1 MTSSTRARYSHFFAV
16 VARVFFAL
24 TIFFIPFRWRLVLL
38 HRPHPPVYSDYTDFL
53 IFASDLT
60 LLYMLVFW
68 AFSLLLSPRKL
79 KAGPVLMWISLVGL
93 TLAGWVSVPSSEDAL
108 LSRFHAVRFV
118 VLLLFYLFIVNE
130 IRSVGW
136 VIWPVS
142 AQIFFQ
148 WVIAILQVTSQAS
161 LGLQK
166 YGELTLDPATLGTS
180 IIFADG
186 FRFLRGYGLS
196 DHPNILGG
204 CIAFGLVLLLAIIL
218 HRNLR
223 ARILASIV
231 FLPCL
236 LALVMTFSRSAWLS
250 FFVAGSFMVGCEA
263 LARRWKPVKRA
274 ILLGVLSMLIVM
286 PFITQNISLFQS
298 RLNSGNAVENDP
310 LRERGF
316 LLDAGNTIFAEYI
329 ALGIGLG
336 AAPLAMKNRFENF
349 PLNYQPPHY
358 AILVVAMET
367 GVLGGV
373 FYLLLLLVPAL
384 SFALRWKACID
395 KPRMMGAFALLLAMF
410 VVGLFDY
417 YTWLYAPGRLW
428 QWMAWGLFSAAWKE
442 TI

>member
-1 MTSSTRARYSHFFAV
+1 MRVRYSHFFVV
-16 VARVFFAL
+16 VARFFFAL

-38 HRPHPPVYSDYTDFL
+38 HRPYPPVYSDYTDFL
-53 IFASDLT
+53 IFASDISMLC
-60 LLYMLVFW
+60 MLVFW
-68 AFSLLLSPRKL
+68 ACSLLLNPRRL
-79 KAGPVLMWISLVGL
+79 NAGSIFIWLFLVGL
-93 TLAGWVSVPSSEDAL
+93 TLAGWVSVLGSEDSI
-108 LSRFHAVRFV
+108 LSRYHAVRFV
-118 VLLLFYLFIVNE
+118 FLLFFYLYIVNE
-130 IRSVGW
+130 IVSPAWALVPVGL
-136 VIWPVS
+136 
-142 AQIFFQ
+142 QILLQ
-148 WVIAILQVTSQAS
+148 SLIAIAQSILQSS
-161 LGLQK
+161 FGLQK
-166 YGELTLDPATLGTS
+166 FGELTLDPDQAGVSVVIGNGL
-180 IIFADG
+180 
-186 FRFLRGYGLS
+186 RFLRSYGLS

-204 CIAFGLVLLLAIIL
+204 CLAFGLILMLAVVIYGK
-218 HRNLR
+218 RR
-223 ARILASIV
+223 ESVLASVV
-231 FLPCL
+231 FPISF
-236 LALVMTFSRSAWLS
+236 LALVLTFSRSAWLS

-298 RLNSGNAVENDP
+298 RLNSGNTVENDP
-310 LRERGF
+310 LKERGF
-316 LLDAGNTIFAEYI
+316 LLDAGNTIFAEHI

-358 AILVVAMET
+358 VILVVAMET

-384 SFALRWKACID
+384 SFILRWKACID
-395 KPRMMGAFALLLAMF
+395 KPRMMGTFALLLAMF

>member
-1 MTSSTRARYSHFFAV
+1 MRARYSHFFVV
-16 VARVFFAL
+16 VARFFFAL

-38 HRPHPPVYSDYTDFL
+38 HRPYPPVYSDYTDFL

-68 AFSLLLSPRKL
+68 AFSLFLSPRKL
-79 KAGPVLMWISLVGL
+79 EAGPALMWISLVGL
-93 TLAGWVSVPSSEDAL
+93 TLAGWVSVPGSEDAL
-108 LSRFHAVRFV
+108 LSCFHAVRFV
-118 VLLLFYLFIVNE
+118 ILLLFYQFIVNE

-136 VIWPVS
+136 VICPVG
-142 AQIFFQ
+142 AQILFQ
-148 WVIAILQVTSQAS
+148 SVIAILQATSQAS

-186 FRFLRGYGLS
+186 VRFLRGYGLS

-204 CIAFGLVLLLAIIL
+204 CLAFGLILMLAVVIYGK
-218 HRNLR
+218 RR
-223 ARILASIV
+223 ESVPASVV
-231 FLPCL
+231 FPISF
-236 LALVMTFSRSAWLS
+236 LALVLTFSRSAWLS

-298 RLNSGNAVENDP
+298 RLNSGNTVENDP
-310 LRERGF
+310 LKERGF
-316 LLDAGNTIFAEYI
+316 LLDAGNTIFAEHI
-329 ALGIGLG
+329 AFGIGLG

-358 AILVVAMET
+358 VILVVAMET

-373 FYLLLLLVPAL
+373 FYFLLLLVPAL
-384 SFALRWKACID
+384 SFILRWKACID
-395 KPRMMGAFALLLAMF
+395 KPRMMGTLALLLAMF

-428 QWMAWGLFSAAWKE
+428 QWTAWGLFSAAWKE